1 MASIEHA
8 RNLVINPRSTVF
20 YELPR
25 RTAIKQISIPY
36 LRRINQGPI
45 HVSLQY
51 MRTHGDV

>member
-8 RNLVINPRSTVF
+8 RNLAINPRSGVF

-25 RTAIKQISIPY
+25 RTAINQISIPY

-45 HVSLQY
+45 HVSLRS
-51 MRTHGDV
+51 MRTHGDM